1 MQELS
6 HPHKRQRNME
16 TKKIWKLMLV
26 LTPLV
31 GLAACSSDSATTD
44 TVVATTVVDST
55 ESMSGDPTTTV
66 NEGRVTVDV
75 IVGEN
80 SSPDRVEE
88 IGLGSEVTLNFT
100 NPQADDEYHLH
111 GYDLGEGITKKGETK
126 TFSLTADKAGDY
138 EVESHVSETVLVI
151 LRVS

>member
-1 MQELS
+1 
-6 HPHKRQRNME
+6 
-16 TKKIWKLMLV
+16 MLV

-31 GLAACSSDSATTD
+31 GLAACSNDSGSTDSAVTTI
-44 TVVATTVVDST
+44 AVDST
-55 ESMSGDPTTTV
+55 ETTSGDPTTTV
-66 NEGRVTVDV
+66 SDGRITVDV

-88 IGLGSEVTLNFT
+88 IPLGSEVTLNFT
-100 NPQADDEYHLH
+100 NPQADDEYHVH
-111 GYDLGEGITKKGETK
+111 GYDLGGGVTKKGETK

-138 EVESHVSETVLVI
+138 EVESHVSEAVLVI

>member
-1 MQELS
+1 MQ
-6 HPHKRQRNME
+6 HRNME

-26 LTPLV
+26 LAPLV

-44 TVVATTVVDST
+44 TVVATVAVDST
-55 ESMSGDPTTTV
+55 ESMSGDPSTTV

-75 IVGEN
+75 TVGEN

-88 IGLGSEVTLNFT
+88 IPLGSEVTLNFT
-100 NPQADDEYHLH
+100 NPQADDEYHVH

-138 EVESHVSETVLVI
+138 EVESHVSEAVLVV

>member
-1 MQELS
+1 
-6 HPHKRQRNME
+6 ME

-44 TVVATTVVDST
+44 TVVATVAVDST
-55 ESMSGDPTTTV
+55 ESMSGDPSTTV

-75 IVGEN
+75 TVGEN

-88 IGLGSEVTLNFT
+88 IPLGSEVTLNFT
-100 NPQADDEYHLH
+100 NPQADDEYHVH

-138 EVESHVSETVLVI
+138 EVESHVSEAVLVI

>member
-1 MQELS
+1 MQ
-6 HPHKRQRNME
+6 HRNME

-44 TVVATTVVDST
+44 TVVATVAVDST
-55 ESMSGDPTTTV
+55 ESMSGDPSTTV

-75 IVGEN
+75 TVGEN

-88 IGLGSEVTLNFT
+88 IPLGSEVTLNFT
-100 NPQADDEYHLH
+100 NPQADDEYHVH

-138 EVESHVSETVLVI
+138 EVESHVSEAVLVI